1 MSLWTSYSPTEWKDI
16 QISGC
21 KLHSGFL
28 TQKIWSLEV
37 AKFNI
42 GKCCMYSSSCCFF
55 FVGFFWYSVIFFPSL
70 LFYVFIY
77 SFFCYLLM
85 HNNTSNTTNHDSV
98 SFVSQMFP
106 FVSRSFSWCWKFLS
120 IVVICIPL
128 AMMFLFWKVEMFAA
142 HRNLVLMTFSTSVPR

>member
-55 FVGFFWYSVIFFPSL
+55 LWDFFGIL
-70 LFYVFIY
+70 LF
-77 SFFCYLLM
+77 FFLVCC
-85 HNNTSNTTNHDSV
+85 
-98 SFVSQMFP
+98 F
-106 FVSRSFSWCWKFLS
+106 
-120 IVVICIPL
+120 
-128 AMMFLFWKVEMFAA
+128 MFLFILFSASNAQQHKQYYKSWFCQFCFTDVSICEQKLFMVLKVPQ
-142 HRNLVLMTFSTSVPR
+142 HCCNLHTISHDVFILKSWNVCCSS